1 MSVGGLCDFK
11 TRAIKIEKVPTAGE
25 RMHETQD
32 CLNTQCPIEFTLDI
46 LEGKWSIPIL
56 RELFSG
62 TRRTHQ
68 LLEALPG
75 ISSKTLMV
83 RLRDLEQ
90 HGLVVRQIFA
100 EVPLH
105 VEYSITDKGRQIQP
119 VLMALYQ
126 VGQKW
131 LQQPDC
137 HCPLNEIEA
146 ITPTHG

>member
-1 MSVGGLCDFK
+1 MVATK
-11 TRAIKIEKVPTAGE
+11 
-25 RMHETQD
+25 D
-32 CLNTQCPIEFTLDI
+32 CINSQCPIEFTLQI

-83 RLRDLEQ
+83 RLRTLE
-90 HGLVVRQIFA
+90 HYGLIERQIFA

-105 VEYSITDKGRQIQP
+105 VEYSIAEKGQQIQP
-119 VLMALYQ
+119 VLTALYQ
-126 VGQKW
+126 VGLQW
-131 LQQPDC
+131 LQQKDC
-137 HCPLNEIEA
+137 DCPLGEKA
-146 ITPTHG
+146 SAVW